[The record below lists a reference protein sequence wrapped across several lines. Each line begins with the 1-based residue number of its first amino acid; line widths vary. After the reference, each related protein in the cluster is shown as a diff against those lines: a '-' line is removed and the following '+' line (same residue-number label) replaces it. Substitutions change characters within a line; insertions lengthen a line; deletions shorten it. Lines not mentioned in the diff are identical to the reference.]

1 MFMLHT
7 PKSDKPTSIIFKKVL
22 SDGPC
27 REALGVSILPIYW
40 DKESERAKVTDL
52 DKATTEDHKSINS
65 LLGKIADF
73 IEARTR
79 DARYTGNHLTREEM
93 AGKLLELTG
102 KNTEK
107 KATGFYPK
115 CRQIVADMESGTLL
129 TPRSKKYSEGTI
141 RCYNLTI
148 DVLEDFN
155 KALTWTAIDMKF
167 YRAFMKWC
175 NDEKSYCLNTIG
187 QHIKCIKRLMKIG
200 KSKIYQYHNCTG
212 FMDEDFKYMQEQ
224 TDDIALT
231 QEELTA
237 IANKNIPNRRW
248 DIARD
253 WFVIGCYLGLRVS
266 DVKLLDK
273 GVNFTSDS
281 VVIANEKTDTKV
293 VVPLNKPIRAI
304 MKKWDGLPP
313 KMADNEINLHIK
325 KVCEIIGLD
334 ETFLYV
340 VTKGGKRQDFYLKKY
355 DMVSCHTMRRFF
367 ITELLRLQVPDNQVM
382 QLAGIKKHST
392 LLRYKKISAEEN
404 AVNMRGKAFF
414 K

>member
-1 MFMLHT
+1 MFILHT
-7 PKSDKPTSIIFKKVL
+7 PKSNKPTSIIFKKVL
-22 SDGPC
+22 SDGPYKS
-27 REALGVSILPIYW
+27 ALGVKILPAQW
-40 DKESERAKVTDL
+40 SKKNERAEINDL
-52 DKATTEDHKSINS
+52 DKARADENKSINN

-102 KNTEK
+102 RNTEK

-115 CRQIVADMESGTLL
+115 CRQIIADMESGSLL
-129 TPRSKKYSEGTI
+129 TPRGKKYSEGTV
-141 RCYNLTI
+141 RCYGITLAT
-148 DVLEDFN
+148 LESYSLKLSWETVD
-155 KALTWTAIDMKF
+155 IRF
-167 YRAFMKWC
+167 YRSFIKWC
-175 NDEKSYCLNTIG
+175 NDKEFSMNYIG
-187 QHIKCIKRLMKIG
+187 QHIKNLVRLMKIG
-200 KSKIYQYHNCTG
+200 KGKSYQYHNCVG
-212 FMDEDFKYMQEQ
+212 FLDEDFKYMQEQ

-237 IANKNIPNRRW
+237 IANKNIPNKRW

-273 GVNFTSDS
+273 AVNFTSDS

-293 VVPLNKPIRAI
+293 VVPVNKRIRDI
-304 MKKWDGLPP
+304 MKKWEGLPP
-313 KMADNEINLHIK
+313 KMADSEINLHIK
-325 KVCEIIGLD
+325 KVCEIVGLK

-355 DMVSCHTMRRFF
+355 QMVSCHTMRRFF

-404 AVNMRGKAFF
+404 AVNMKGKAFF